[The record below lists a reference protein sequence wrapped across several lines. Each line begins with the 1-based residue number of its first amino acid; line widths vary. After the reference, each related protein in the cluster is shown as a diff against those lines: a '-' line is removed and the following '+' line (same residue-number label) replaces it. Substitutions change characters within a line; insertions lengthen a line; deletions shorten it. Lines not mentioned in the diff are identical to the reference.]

1 MGKTRFCFPFVTA
14 CLVSTLSLLSG
25 NQVLAAMDTS
35 PAPTPVTKET
45 QSELLVQYV
54 DVPRSIA
61 IAPSIPA
68 ETESITDIA
77 PSVQLFSFETPADMK
92 EAAEKLNQQPLVER
106 VEPNYER
113 KLAVAASDPYYRNQ
127 WWIPHVKAPS
137 LWNLSSDQ
145 TGSVIVAVID
155 SGIDR
160 SIPDFKGRIAPGG
173 YNFVD
178 KSSNVN
184 DSLGHG
190 TSVSGIIA
198 SVMNNQYGIAGI
210 SGPYDVSILPLKT
223 IREDGTGT
231 VSMNIQAIDYAIQR
245 HVDVI
250 NISQG
255 GQTSSEIEKD
265 AIRRAA
271 EAGILIVASAGNDA
285 EKGNPTM
292 YPAAYDEVLS
302 VASIN
307 ELSQHSYFSTYNAGV
322 DISAPGERIATNH
335 PGGSVVSAS
344 GTSFSAPIVAG
355 AAAMAIANIP
365 ELSPAQL
372 TGLLTSTSK
381 DLGAPGK
388 DPYYG
393 AGMLDLERLATAISM
408 KNTENR
414 IVHPTKIELD
424 QSMLSL
430 AVGNPATRS
439 IAILKATVLP
449 ANATNRLVTW
459 ISSDPAVATVDQT
472 GAVSAQREGKTIVTA
487 KTVDGGLTATA
498 TITVT
503 KIQPFTGDFPDMAI
517 DDAKIF
523 SVKFNTPLKTDRNY
537 GEDVL
542 VSRNADGSDVRNAI
556 SVQVDPSNP
565 YILYVAPVG
574 RREKGSSYL
583 TIKKGLPVNS
593 GKTLIRDTKL
603 KFIVNE

>member
-1 MGKTRFCFPFVTA
+1 MGKTRFGFPFVAA
-14 CLVSTLSLLSG
+14 CLMSTISLLSG
-25 NQVLAAMDTS
+25 NQVVAAQDTS
-35 PAPTPVTKET
+35 PAPAPITKDT

-54 DVPRSIA
+54 EVPKSIA
-61 IAPSIPA
+61 TVPSIPA

-77 PSVQLFSFETPADMK
+77 PSVQLFSFETPSDMK
-92 EAAEKLNQQPLVER
+92 EAAEKLKRQPLVER

-137 LWNLSSDQ
+137 LWNLSSEQ
-145 TGSVIVAVID
+145 AGSAMVAVID
-155 SGIDR
+155 SGIDS

-178 KSSNVN
+178 NSSNIN

-190 TSVSGIIA
+190 TSVSGVIA
-198 SVMNNQYGIAGI
+198 SVMNNQYGITGI

-255 GQTSSEIEKD
+255 GLTSSEIEKD

-285 EKGNPTM
+285 EKGNPIM

-365 ELSPAQL
+365 DLSPAQL
-372 TGLLTSTSK
+372 TGLLTGTST

-393 AGMLDLERLATAISM
+393 AGMLDLERLATAIS
-408 KNTENR
+408 KKITENR
-414 IVHPTKIELD
+414 IIHPTNIRLD

-430 AVGNPATRS
+430 TVGNPATRS
-439 IAILKATVLP
+439 IATLNATVLP
-449 ANATNRLVTW
+449 ENATNGLVTW
-459 ISSDPAVATVDQT
+459 ASSDPTVATVDET
-472 GAVSAQREGKTIVTA
+472 GAVSAQSEGKTTVTA
-487 KTVDGGLTATA
+487 KTVDGGLTAA
-498 TITVT
+498 ATVT
-503 KIQPFTGDFPDMAI
+503 VTRIQPFTGDFPDMTI

-523 SVKFNTPLKTDRNY
+523 SVKFNTPLKTDWNY
-537 GEDVL
+537 SENIS
-542 VSRNADGSDVRNAI
+542 VSRNADGSDAKTAVT
-556 SVQVDPSNP
+556 VQVDPSNP
-565 YILYVAPVG
+565 YILYIAPVG
-574 RREKGSSYL
+574 SWEKGSSYL
-583 TIKKGLPVNS
+583 TIKKGLPAHS

-603 KFIVNE
+603 KFIVN